1 MSDVM
6 NTSSPD
12 VAITGMGRTGCSVA
26 RFLDARHIAY
36 IAFDEKMTVLPGD
49 IAGTLRSGALQG
61 SVLKQFGRLIVSPG
75 IPWHHPAL
83 EEAKAAGV
91 ELLGDLD
98 FFHENFHG
106 SLMAVTGTNGKS
118 TVAHLMGQILEVLPG
133 GVEIGGNI
141 GVPMLDMLSKP
152 ELSPR
157 AVLELSSFQLERCR
171 GIHPSWAV
179 LLNIQPD
186 HADMHSSMVEYEAAK
201 LRLFEQQCQGDI
213 AMLPVDQHWNDTA
226 WHLGEKG
233 VEVRR
238 FGAVQHSGEAY
249 AGLLGEPGNR
259 RIFWRCGDK
268 VHEIAIDQVKVR
280 GEHQQINLA
289 VAAQGAADAGVSA
302 AVISEALTA
311 FRGLDHR
318 LRYVGKVSGK
328 AWYDDSK
335 ATNPDA
341 AVAALNS
348 FDKVIW
354 VCGGLTKGLDLMPMM
369 PEVQKHVALAF
380 VIGADPRPFAA
391 MLEDADVNYRVVTH
405 IDEAVVQA
413 GRSSLDLPVLLSPAA
428 ASMDQFKDYADR
440 GRSFCAAVASLEKK
454 P

>member
-1 MSDVM
+1 MIAVSRP
-6 NTSSPD
+6 SSPD
-12 VAITGMGRTGCSVA
+12 VAIIGMGRTGCSVA
-26 RFLDARHIAY
+26 RFLDARGVSY
-36 IAFDEKMTVLPGD
+36 VCFDEKLSALPGD
-49 IAGTLRSGALQG
+49 ISASLHTGPLNGD
-61 SVLKQFGRLIVSPG
+61 VLKGFARLIVSPG
-75 IPWHHPAL
+75 IRWHHPAL
-83 EEAKAAGV
+83 DVARAAGA

-98 FFHENFHG
+98 FFRENYRG
-106 SLMAVTGTNGKS
+106 DLMAVTGTNGKS
-118 TVAHLMGQILEVLPG
+118 TVVHLMGQILEVLPG
-133 GVEIGGNI
+133 GVEVGGNI
-141 GVPMLDMLSKP
+141 GVPMLDMLAKP

-157 AVLELSSFQLERCR
+157 AVLELSSFQLERCKS
-171 GIHPSWAV
+171 IHPRWAV

-186 HADMHSSMVEYEAAK
+186 HADMHTSMVDYEAAK
-201 LRLFEQQCQGDI
+201 LHMFDAQGHGDI
-213 AMLPVDQHWNDTA
+213 AMLPTDPHWNDTA

-233 VEVRR
+233 VKVRR
-238 FGAVQHSGEAY
+238 FGAVKHSDEAD
-249 AGLLGEPGNR
+249 AGLLGEPENR
-259 RIFWRCGDK
+259 RIFWRSADK
-268 VHEIAIDQVKVR
+268 VHEVPINQVRVR
-280 GEHQQINLA
+280 GAHQQINLA

-302 AVISEALTA
+302 SVIAEALTA
-311 FRGLDHR
+311 FGGLDHR
-318 LRYVGKVSGK
+318 LRYVGKVAGK

-348 FDKVIW
+348 FDQVIW
-354 VCGGLTKGLDLMPMM
+354 ICGGLTKGIDLMPML
-369 PEVQKHVALAF
+369 PEVQKHVALAL
-380 VIGADPRPFAA
+380 VIGADARPFAA